1 RATMAW
7 ARRASAGQRS
17 PVSARRTP
25 ATYSSIGNSLIT
37 ARPLPWRMISSGA
50 TYSRPLSRSE
60 RSLVS
65 RKAAAARPSISTA
78 VAVAVART
86 TSTRHGTPGQRGH
99 PTPSG
104 VTSMSKPT
112 MTRARPTSDMASLE
126 ETALP
131 ALRGGR
137 LPLQMQVCL
146 TGHPPT
152 RRRAHDEA
160 DLQEIGLHHLRER
173 LGLVVD
179 RGRDGLDADG
189 TPAVVLDDGGQ
200 ESPVEPIETS
210 AVHAFLVERV
220 TSDGGRDDPV
230 AGHVGVV
237 ADP

>member
-1 RATMAW
+1 MAW

-104 VTSMSKPT
+104 VTSMPKAPPCPPWGGGGSPRKGRLAARGPPPPGRRAPAEAVLKERGPPLP
-112 MTRARPTSDMASLE
+112 RARSGLAVVRGR
-126 ETALP
+126 P
-131 ALRGGR
+131 ALGAAG
-137 LPLQMQVCL
+137 P
-146 TGHPPT
+146 
-152 RRRAHDEA
+152 
-160 DLQEIGLHHLRER
+160 
-173 LGLVVD
+173 
-179 RGRDGLDADG
+179 
-189 TPAVVLDDGGQ
+189 PAVVLDEGGQ
-200 ESPVEPIETS
+200 ESPVEPI
-210 AVHAFLVERV
+210 
-220 TSDGGRDDPV
+220 
-230 AGHVGVV
+230 
-237 ADP
+237 